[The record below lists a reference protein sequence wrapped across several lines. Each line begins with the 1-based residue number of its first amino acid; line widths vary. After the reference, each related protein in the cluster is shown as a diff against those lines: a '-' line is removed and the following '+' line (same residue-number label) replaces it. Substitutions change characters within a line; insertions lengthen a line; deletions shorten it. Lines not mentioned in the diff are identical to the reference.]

1 MFSFLTKSTLVNNKN
16 TTHSNELTS
25 QERFTQLENE
35 FLSKMG
41 IDASKN
47 SLLMNSKEESV
58 TKPAETQKFIKPFV
72 ALEKNIKPA
81 EEDCPPPV
89 PVFMEEIDRA
99 EAEIL
104 LFKNDNKSI
113 QQSSSELDQVMLQRT
128 TYYEGLKNRL
138 DGLNQERKNLKD
150 EVKNKNSILGQREN
164 DIKELMN
171 KIAQCQHQ
179 SEQFAKEILLT
190 EKRIKT
196 VENEVLSYQ
205 QQYVKLAQDVE
216 SLCQKYY
223 ENEEYLESQ
232 KAILNLKKSRT
243 ENLEKTKT
251 LFKKSLPQS
260 SPIRKEVPQSI
271 N

>member
-1 MFSFLTKSTLVNNKN
+1 
-16 TTHSNELTS
+16 
-25 QERFTQLENE
+25 
-35 FLSKMG
+35 
-41 IDASKN
+41 
-47 SLLMNSKEESV
+47 
-58 TKPAETQKFIKPFV
+58 
-72 ALEKNIKPA
+72 
-81 EEDCPPPV
+81 
-89 PVFMEEIDRA
+89 
-99 EAEIL
+99 
-104 LFKNDNKSI
+104 
-113 QQSSSELDQVMLQRT
+113 
-128 TYYEGLKNRL
+128 
-138 DGLNQERKNLKD
+138 
-150 EVKNKNSILGQREN
+150 
-164 DIKELMN
+164 MN

-190 EKRIKT
+190 EKRVKT

-251 LFKKSLPQS
+251 FFKKSLPLS